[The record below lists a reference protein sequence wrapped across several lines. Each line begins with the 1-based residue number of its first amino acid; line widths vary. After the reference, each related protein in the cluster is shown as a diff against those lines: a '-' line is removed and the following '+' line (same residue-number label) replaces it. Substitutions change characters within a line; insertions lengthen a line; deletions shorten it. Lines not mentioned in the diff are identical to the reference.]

1 MSMYKKIIYKDKEY
15 TFKCSAGTDILFK
28 RMFKVDLD
36 SVYKAAVMGI
46 DPSTDVANLMNEVNE
61 IRNGDPKD
69 PARLQ
74 KGLNF
79 VKDHM
84 EFLDTTARLVE
95 FVKEFAYITY
105 LEAKYEPKEI
115 AKYLTT
121 DEFVFWLMEI
131 DEGFFRSNTNEFQN
145 FYTENIH
152 QNSEPKN

>member
-69 PARLQ
+69 PARIQ

-79 VKDHM
+79 VKDHL
-84 EFLDTTARLVE
+84 EFLDTTSRLVE

-115 AKYLTT
+115 SKYLNT
-121 DEFVFWLMEI
+121 DEFVFWLMNI
-131 DEGFFRSNTNEFQN
+131 DEGFFRSNTNVFQN

-152 QNSEPKN
+152 QTSEPKN

>member
-46 DPSTDVANLMNEVNE
+46 DPNMDVQNLMNEVNE
-61 IRNGDPKD
+61 IRNGDRKD
-69 PARLQ
+69 PKTIQ
-74 KGLNF
+74 KGLDL
-79 VKDHM
+79 VKNHM
-84 EFLDTTARLVE
+84 EFLDTTSRLIE
-95 FVKEFAYITY
+95 FIKEFAYITY

-115 AKYLTT
+115 SKYLNT
-121 DEFVFWLMEI
+121 DEYVFWLMEI
-131 DEGFFRSNTNEFQN
+131 DEGFFRSNTSEFQT
-145 FYTENIH
+145 FYTDNIH